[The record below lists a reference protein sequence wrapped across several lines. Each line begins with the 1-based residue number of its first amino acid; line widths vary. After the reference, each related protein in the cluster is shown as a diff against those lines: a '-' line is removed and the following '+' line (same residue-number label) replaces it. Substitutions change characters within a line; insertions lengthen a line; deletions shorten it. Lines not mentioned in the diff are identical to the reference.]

1 MLVIKWCGQK
11 MMGSDIGVIAPYAAQ
26 ISLLGRLLKANA
38 GYRKQL
44 EGLLGPLR
52 AMQVANVEVKT
63 VDGFEGREKDVVI
76 FSTVRNNAR
85 GHIGFLADRR
95 RMNVGLTRAR
105 RGLFV
110 VGSVGTLR
118 REGGAGVGRD
128 GRGDEGDVWVRYVD
142 WMRENGAVKVLKGET
157 LARILNVSHL

>member
-1 MLVIKWCGQK
+1 M
-11 MMGSDIGVIAPYAAQ
+11 IAPYAAQ
-26 ISLLGRLLKANA
+26 ISLLERLLRGNEA
-38 GYRKQL
+38 YRKQV

-52 AMQVANVEVKT
+52 AMQVGQVEVKT
-63 VDGFEGREKDVVI
+63 VDGFEGREKEVII
-76 FSTVRNNAR
+76 FSTVRNNAQ

-110 VGSVGTLR
+110 VGSVWTLR
-118 REGGAGVGRD
+118 REGGVGAERG
-128 GRGDEGDVWVRYVD
+128 GRGADERSVWVRYVD

-157 LARILNVSHL
+157 LARMLLGRV